1 MARSD
6 KHEKMRWRVPMPAA
20 DSNNSRHPKKYRK
33 KFHQDNKINEE
44 KYLRLRKRHE
54 KPPL

>member
-20 DSNNSRHPKKYRK
+20 DSNNSRHPKKYK
-33 KFHQDNKINEE
+33 KSSTKII
-44 KYLRLRKRHE
+44 K
-54 KPPL
+54 